1 MSDTMKLLV
10 ICALMLASATSL
22 LAKKPSDS
30 MKYIVTT
37 SKSVE
42 DAAAAVEKAAKE
54 NKFGV
59 LHIHDIQATLKKK
72 GIDFANGC
80 KVLEICNPQ
89 QAAKVLSED
98 MDLNFLL
105 PCRISVYEKDGRTHI
120 GMVRPTALLGA
131 FSDAAAL
138 KEVAEAVEAASIKII
153 DSAK

>member
-1 MSDTMKLLV
+1 MKHLAILALLLLTAIRLV
-10 ICALMLASATSL
+10 AEQPTS
-22 LAKKPSDS
+22 S

-72 GIDFANGC
+72 GIDFPNGC

-89 QAAKVLSED
+89 HAAKVLSED

-105 PCRISVYEKDGRTHI
+105 PCRISVYEKDGQTHI

-131 FSDAAAL
+131 FSDSATL
-138 KEVAEAVEAASIKII
+138 TEVAEAVEAASIKII
-153 DSAK
+153 DEAK